1 MKHYIFDVDGTL
13 TPSRGQ
19 IDSSFEAFFIK
30 FCCTHSVYL
39 VTGSDRQKTVDQ
51 LGLDICYRAK
61 RVYNCSGSDVYE
73 RDVNV
78 YRNDW
83 ELPRD
88 VEKFLKDELDYSCFP
103 IRNGLHIE
111 RRPGGVNF
119 SILGRGKDPSVGREE
134 YIKWDK
140 ERLEREDIAN
150 RLRNNFPNLSVTLG
164 GQTGLD
170 LGPLGSDKSQIIKD
184 FRLGEE
190 LHFFGDRME
199 KGGNDYSLGKAVQEM
214 GGKAYHVKDWKET
227 QSVIISSVA
236 ERDNKKQLAY

>member
-1 MKHYIFDVDGTL
+1 M
-13 TPSRGQ
+13 
-19 IDSSFEAFFIK
+19 
-30 FCCTHSVYL
+30 
-39 VTGSDRQKTVDQ
+39 
-51 LGLDICYRAK
+51 
-61 RVYNCSGSDVYE
+61 
-73 RDVNV
+73 
-78 YRNDW
+78 
-83 ELPRD
+83 PRD
-88 VEKFLKDELDYSCFP
+88 VERFLKDELAYSCFP
-103 IRNGLHIE
+103 IRNGNHIE

-119 SILGRGKDPSVGREE
+119 SILGRDTDPMLGREE

-140 ERLEREDIAN
+140 DRLEREDIAN

-170 LGPLGSDKSQIIKD
+170 LGPLGSDKSQNIKD

-214 GGKAYHVKDWKET
+214 GGKAYHVKDWRET

>member
-1 MKHYIFDVDGTL
+1 MKKFIFDVDGTI
-13 TPSRGQ
+13 TPSRGK
-19 IDSSFEAFFIK
+19 IDPEFLPLFWELTKSEE
-30 FCCTHSVYL
+30 VYL
-39 VTGSDRQKTVDQ
+39 VTGSDRKKTLEQVTTE
-51 LGLDICYRAK
+51 IYNSCK

-78 YRNDW
+78 YRDDW

-88 VEKFLKDELDYSCFP
+88 VERFLKDELAYSCFP
-103 IRNGLHIE
+103 IRNGNHIE

-119 SILGRGKDPSVGREE
+119 SILGRDTDPMLGREE

-140 ERLEREDIAN
+140 DRLEREDIAN

-214 GGKAYHVKDWKET
+214 GGKAYHVKDWRET